1 MSPDNPTVP
10 EASPGDIIELRI
22 LTMSDE
28 EWERYLAQRADD
40 QVVRTRED
48 GTLEIVA
55 EDLKAL
61 DAELRRK
68 FGGVKNG

>member
-1 MSPDNPTVP
+1 MSPDNPTSP
-10 EASPGDIIELRI
+10 DAAPGDIIELRI

-40 QVVRTRED
+40 AVVRVRED
-48 GTLEIVA
+48 GTLDIVA

-68 FGGVKNG
+68 FGVKNG